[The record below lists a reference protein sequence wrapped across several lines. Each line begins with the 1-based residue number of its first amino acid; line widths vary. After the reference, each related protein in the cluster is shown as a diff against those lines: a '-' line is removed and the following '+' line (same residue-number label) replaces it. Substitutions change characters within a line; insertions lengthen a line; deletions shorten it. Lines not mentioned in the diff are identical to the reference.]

1 MTLVEQLHEIA
12 RLVPHV
18 WRRRYDPDAPRAE
31 VVRAGSADGY
41 ALWTRPTRIQARL
54 RGVQANLV
62 RAERLS
68 ADRLGEPSVW
78 SHRGGGDPDP
88 HVLEF
93 VASVV
98 ARRVETIDIP
108 ADDVPSDELARAV
121 VAAYRSLPEEDR
133 DPWRQPRVCRTCR
146 QRRPDGRHLV
156 CRTCRRKAA

>member
-18 WRRRYDPDAPRAE
+18 WRRRYDPDKAPAE

-41 ALWTRPTRIQARL
+41 ALWMRDTRIQARL
-54 RGVQANLV
+54 RGVQSNLV

-98 ARRVETIDIP
+98 ARRVETIDP
-108 ADDVPSDELARAV
+108 KQDSELARAV